1 MQSEYH
7 IQSVLKKIILNQ
19 YSKKEVDEGVNYIQ
33 EIKESSQQPSVG
45 DVLELLEKKEF
56 TILEYAAA
64 TIFIGLI
71 VTTYFFRKNIS
82 NTPLEATPYNCK
94 YDCSGYR

>member
-7 IQSVLKKIILNQ
+7 
-19 YSKKEVDEGVNYIQ
+19 IQ

-45 DVLELLEKKEF
+45 DVLEMLEKKEF

-64 TIFIGLI
+64 TIFTGLI
-71 VTTYFFRKNIS
+71 VATYFFRNNI
-82 NTPLEATPYNCK
+82 
-94 YDCSGYR
+94 

>member
-7 IQSVLKKIILNQ
+7 IQSVLKKIVLNQ
-19 YSKKEVDEGVNYIQ
+19 CPKKKVDEGVNYIL

-45 DVLELLEKKEF
+45 DVLEMLEKKEF

-71 VTTYFFRKNIS
+71 VTTCF
-82 NTPLEATPYNCK
+82 LETIYQTL
-94 YDCSGYR
+94 R